1 VPFYLATKEF
11 FELARSR
18 LTPGGVVLLNVAD
31 VPEDH
36 RLADAISGTMASEF
50 PQVLTWQALR
60 FNQMVI
66 GLDRP
71 ATLPELRRRLTRAP
85 ARLRPVADLL
95 AQDMEVAEAAED
107 PWTDD
112 HAPVEWITDRM
123 ILEYAARGGR
133 LEDNRLPTA
142 P

>member
-1 VPFYLATKEF
+1 ML
-11 FELARSR
+11 
-18 LTPGGVVLLNVAD
+18 LLNVAD
-31 VPEDH
+31 VPGDH
-36 RLADAISGTMASEF
+36 RLPEAVSGTLATEF
-50 PQVLTWQALR
+50 PLVLTWQALR
-60 FNQMVI
+60 FNQLVI
-66 GLDRP
+66 GVDR
-71 ATLPELRRRLTRAP
+71 ATPLPELRRRLRRSP
-85 ARLRPVADLL
+85 ARLRPIADLL
-95 AQDMEVAEAAED
+95 ARDMEIAEPTDD

>member
-1 VPFYLATKEF
+1 ML
-11 FELARSR
+11 
-18 LTPGGVVLLNVAD
+18 LLNVAD
-31 VPEDH
+31 VPGDH
-36 RLADAISGTMASEF
+36 RLADEISGTLASEF
-50 PQVLTWQALR
+50 PLALTWQALR
-60 FNQMVI
+60 FNQLVI
-66 GLDRP
+66 GLDRET
-71 ATLPELRRRLTRAP
+71 TLPELRRRLSRAP
-85 ARLRPVADLL
+85 ARLRPIADLL
-95 AQDMEVAEAAED
+95 ARDMETAEPAED